1 MRKREEKKFY
11 PELDRYRM
19 RKDPN
24 FGKEKEE
31 EEEEG
36 EGFAARRVTEASIS
50 HRNTHPLTHTS
61 CPIHTL
67 FIIHTWQ
74 CFAIAP
80 FSQLINFLSLVFI
93 FVFILYSLF
102 TRAACVVSHTLSL

>member
-1 MRKREEKKFY
+1 MRKREEERFY

-36 EGFAARRVTEASIS
+36 EGFAARRVTEE
-50 HRNTHPLTHTS
+50 RGVENL
-61 CPIHTL
+61 
-67 FIIHTWQ
+67 
-74 CFAIAP
+74 
-80 FSQLINFLSLVFI
+80 
-93 FVFILYSLF
+93 
-102 TRAACVVSHTLSL
+102 

>member
-36 EGFAARRVTEASIS
+36 EGFAARRVTEE
-50 HRNTHPLTHTS
+50 RGVENL
-61 CPIHTL
+61 
-67 FIIHTWQ
+67 
-74 CFAIAP
+74 
-80 FSQLINFLSLVFI
+80 
-93 FVFILYSLF
+93 
-102 TRAACVVSHTLSL
+102 